1 MINQLQSITTVSAI
15 ANAATTNDIG
25 QAEAYRTAVIFSH
38 SPGGNAAPPW
48 LVNLTTNVQQ
58 IANSTQQ
65 NTANLTNLTANVQK
79 NTADLTNL
87 TANVQQN
94 TADLTNLTANVQQN
108 TADLTNLTANVQQ
121 IANMTQ
127 QNSASIANLM
137 AQVVQIANDVAF
149 LRQRTTELPIILAN
163 SQAGPRG
170 PLYNPTLMQAQGW
183 APLLAAPNPRTRD
196 ELLIFTGEFI
206 SFLSQYRLH
215 C

>member
-79 NTADLTNL
+79 
-87 TANVQQN
+87 
-94 TADLTNLTANVQQN
+94 N

>member
-94 TADLTNLTANVQQN
+94 TADLTNLTANVQQ
-108 TADLTNLTANVQQ
+108 

-149 LRQRTTELPIILAN
+149 LRQRTTELPIVLAN

>member
-79 NTADLTNL
+79 
-87 TANVQQN
+87 N